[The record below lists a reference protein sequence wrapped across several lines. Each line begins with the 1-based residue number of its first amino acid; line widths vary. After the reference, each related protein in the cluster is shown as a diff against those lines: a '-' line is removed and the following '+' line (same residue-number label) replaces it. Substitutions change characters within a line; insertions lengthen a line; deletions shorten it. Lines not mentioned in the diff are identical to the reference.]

1 MMKRYATLF
10 VMALGLSALVASSC
24 SKSQKEDPEPEPS
37 DGRPE
42 LIADRTEIMADGVDC
57 VNFTVMLDGVDI
69 TSEEGVTICSSAG
82 LCMIPFG
89 GKFSFSTKIPGEYDF
104 TASYLGQE
112 SLPVTVTVVPDQSEN
127 PDPSTF
133 DPSKE
138 FHKNVL
144 FTAFTATW
152 CGTCYGK
159 YKNPMA
165 EYLQDETHADHI
177 IQMDIH
183 VEDEIDNTQLSYD
196 LIADLDADGRWSVR
210 TLPGI
215 IVDFRREF
223 TNPSDDW
230 IYCMG
235 FSPLTAISA
244 ESSYNGG
251 SATVN
256 VSLGVK
262 EAGEYRLVAAL
273 LEDNIIAYQ
282 SSYGEGYNHNNVL
295 RAISDGG
302 IFGDGDITM
311 DAGEEIQ
318 RSFSF
323 DVDESLCNVS
333 NLAVVIYS
341 LRYEDGV
348 IVADNSIRLQ
358 LGKSLDYRYE

>member
-1 MMKRYATLF
+1 MVKRYATLF

-89 GKFSFSTKIPGEYDF
+89 GKFSF
-104 TASYLGQE
+104 
-112 SLPVTVTVVPDQSEN
+112 QSEN
-127 PDPSTF
+127 PEPSTF

-223 TNPSDDW
+223 TDPSDDW

-341 LRYEDGV
+341 LRHEDGV